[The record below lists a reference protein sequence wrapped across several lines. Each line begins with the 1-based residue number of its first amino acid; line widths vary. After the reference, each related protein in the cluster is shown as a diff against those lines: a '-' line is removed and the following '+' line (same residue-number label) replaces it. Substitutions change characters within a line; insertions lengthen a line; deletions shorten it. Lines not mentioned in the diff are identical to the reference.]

1 MKEFF
6 LNFAHSFTQATY
18 PKVQVAESP
27 KIESTVSKQLEAEEE
42 EDEEEVDNNETGD
55 DEPIYV
61 ARSTMTC
68 EEDFVLP
75 AKEESPCSESEDYQS
90 DEDTEEKES
99 VEGETEQR
107 NRDRNRNE
115 HNPPK
120 CRRTCTFE
128 ECIENLHR
136 GRPVHYC
143 SGDASPC
150 ERNKCP
156 VGIDG
161 ISHNGSREFRCMLGH
176 WGEEEVPPQR
186 GSKKRN
192 RGEKE
197 SKFPSGSNRR

>member
-1 MKEFF
+1 MKDKTIS
-6 LNFAHSFTQATY
+6 LPYTQRPQASI
-18 PKVQVAESP
+18 PKVEVAESP
-27 KIESTVSKQLEAEEE
+27 NIESSAQVTEQEEEE
-42 EDEEEVDNNETGD
+42 EDEENDDTGD
-55 DEPIYV
+55 DDEPVYV

-75 AKEESPCSESEDYQS
+75 AKEEPLSSESDDYQS
-90 DEDTEEKES
+90 DEYYTEEKES

-107 NRDRNRNE
+107 NSNRNRNE

-143 SGDASPC
+143 SGDANPC

-156 VGIDG
+156 MGLDG
-161 ISHNGSREFRCMLGH
+161 IGHHGSREFRCVLGH
-176 WGEEEVPPQR
+176 WEEEEVPPQR

-197 SKFPSGSNRR
+197 GKVPSNRR

>member
-1 MKEFF
+1 M
-6 LNFAHSFTQATY
+6 
-18 PKVQVAESP
+18 AESP
-27 KIESTVSKQLEAEEE
+27 KVESSVQVTEQVEAEEE
-42 EDEEEVDNNETGD
+42 EEGEEEEEEEENGETDGD
-55 DEPIYV
+55 ETIYV
-61 ARSTMTC
+61 TRSTMTC
-68 EEDFVLP
+68 EEEFVLP
-75 AKEESPCSESEDYQS
+75 AREETSRSESDDYQS
-90 DEDTEEKES
+90 DEDYTEEKES
-99 VEGETEQR
+99 VEGETEQK

-128 ECIENLHR
+128 ECIENLHK

-161 ISHNGSREFRCMLGH
+161 VSHHGSREFHCVLGH
-176 WGEEEVPPQR
+176 WGEEEVPPPR
-186 GSKKRN
+186 SSKKRN

-197 SKFPSGSNRR
+197 SKFPSGSNRK

>member
-1 MKEFF
+1 M
-6 LNFAHSFTQATY
+6 
-18 PKVQVAESP
+18 AESP
-27 KIESTVSKQLEAEEE
+27 KIESSGQVVEQVEAEAGEE
-42 EDEEEVDNNETGD
+42 EGKEDEEEENDGTGD
-55 DEPIYV
+55 DELIYV
-61 ARSTMTC
+61 TRSTMTC

-75 AKEESPCSESEDYQS
+75 AKEESPRAESDDYQS
-90 DEDTEEKES
+90 DEDYTEEKES
-99 VEGETEQR
+99 VEGEPEQR

-115 HNPPK
+115 QNPLK

-156 VGIDG
+156 VGMDG
-161 ISHNGSREFRCMLGH
+161 ISHHGSQEFRCALGH
-176 WGEEEVPPQR
+176 WGEEEVPPPK